1 MPKGMRVQ
9 VPPRARFFPELL
21 TATKVKRLSAL
32 TFYVKIRAPLLLA
45 ALLPAALFAA
55 DSHSNL
61 GLGLKQLVENYQ
73 TDQTQF
79 QQKMAEP
86 TVQAETTA
94 NRVMVNIHLDGT
106 RVLSD
111 VQTDLANLGLEIV
124 HADSTWRHG
133 VISAWLPIAQANAA
147 AQLAGV
153 RSVMLAPKP
162 HTRVG
167 SVTAESN
174 VVEHTDVVNKPG
186 NFRAQGI
193 LGSGISV
200 GIISDSY
207 DHTTPHAS
215 AGVASGD
222 LPGPG
227 NPDGYTTPVFVR
239 QDSPT
244 GTDEG
249 RAMAE
254 IVHDLAPAAK
264 ICFATAGT
272 SATSFAQNIRELRLS
287 NCDIICDDIYFT
299 DEPFFSDGPIAKAID
314 DVVASNTLLGK
325 KVVYFSAAGND
336 GNSGYSSDLHL
347 VSAATG
353 KASAAGTLNFTVN
366 SPPPG
371 TYTQGFH
378 NFNPGGATRI
388 WTKVTTDS
396 TGTATVVL
404 QWDDPFDTNGVT
416 TDYDFLVFDST
427 GHYLS
432 NLSSTDDNIF
442 GTHEPIEMTNLAAN
456 TTYYLVIGLS
466 AYSPSPATHLR
477 FISVG
482 GASISGPDIAYS
494 AISIFGHPTAAN
506 ANAVGA
512 YKYNTG
518 PDFTPNYNPGMLNP
532 PPGPYRPALEDFS
545 STGGSIPFY
554 FDANGN
560 RLVNANIRQ
569 KPEFCA
575 ADGVDTTFFGSDFD
589 HDGFPN
595 FFGTS
600 AAAPTAAAIGALIL
614 DAAGGPGSR
623 TADQVRSLMEQ
634 SVFPHDLDPNIC
646 TATATNGTATVHVT
660 ANGNSSNDSATS
672 PTFFT
677 VTFSG
682 NAGET
687 LDQLILDLTNTRLV
701 FDESVSSG
709 FPFTVGSNPS
719 GISVSHTLSPD
730 NRILTLTFGNTFHPG
745 QSISFGIDRDI
756 GALSPPSGG
765 NSADLLAAADIKATV
780 DSSTILL
787 GAFANVLGT
796 GFTFADGY
804 GLLNAQSAIESI
816 LGPLPGS
823 SSVAANLSTRAIT
836 LTGDNVLIGG
846 FIVQGPSSKNLII
859 RAIGP
864 SLAGAG
870 VAGPLADPN
879 VELHNQNGAVIAF
892 DDDWQDDPNQATA
905 IQNAGLAPGNPKESA
920 LAETLAPG
928 PYTAI
933 VRGTNQTTGVALV
946 EIYDIDSQ
954 PAASQLV
961 NISTRAP
968 VQTGDNVMIGGFI
981 ITGSDPINVVIRGIG
996 PSLTAYNVAGALPDP
1011 FLELHDG
1018 NGSLITSNDNWQ
1030 QDSLQAVQIQAAGLA
1045 PGNAL
1050 ESALFMTLNPG
1061 AYTAI
1066 VKGAQSTT
1074 GVGLV
1079 EVFKTQ

>member
-1 MPKGMRVQ
+1 MKS
-9 VPPRARFFPELL
+9 RFPLWLL
-21 TATKVKRLSAL
+21 V
-32 TFYVKIRAPLLLA
+32 
-45 ALLPAALFAA
+45 LLPVASFAA
-55 DSHSNL
+55 DAPSNL
-61 GLGLKQLVENYQ
+61 GLGLRQLVENYQ
-73 TDQTQF
+73 TDQAQF
-79 QQKMAEP
+79 QQQMSAA
-86 TVQAETTA
+86 TVQADTAA
-94 NRVMVNIHLDGT
+94 NRVMVNVHLDGT
-106 RVLSD
+106 RTLAD
-111 VQTDLANLGLEIV
+111 VRADLEGLGLETV
-124 HADSTWRHG
+124 SVDSTWRKG

-147 AQLAGV
+147 AQLTGV
-153 RSVMLAPKP
+153 RSVMLAPRP
-162 HTRVG
+162 RLRVG
-167 SVTAESN
+167 SVTAESC

-186 NFRAQGI
+186 NFSSQGI
-193 LGSGISV
+193 LGAGISV

-207 DHTTPHAS
+207 DTTAGTPNAS
-215 AGVASGD
+215 AGVLSGD
-222 LPGPG
+222 LPGTG
-227 NPDGYTTPVFVR
+227 NPDGYSTPVVVLS
-239 QDSPT
+239 DGSSSD
-244 GTDEG
+244 TDEG

-254 IVHDLAPAAK
+254 IAHDIAPAAK
-264 ICFATAGT
+264 ICFADVGP
-272 SATSFAQNIRELRLS
+272 SQTSFASSIRSLRT
-287 NCDIICDDIYFT
+287 NAQTQCDIIADDVYFP
-299 DEPFFSDGPIAKAID
+299 DEPFFSDGPISQAID
-314 DVVASNTLLGK
+314 DVVTTPSNMLAGK
-325 KVVYFSAAGND
+325 KVVYFSAAGNQ
-336 GNSGYSSDLHL
+336 GNSGYSSDIHL
-347 VSAATG
+347 VSAAAG
-353 KASAAGTLNFTVN
+353 KASAVGTLNFTAT

-378 NFNPGGATRI
+378 NFNPGGSTRI

-396 TGTATVVL
+396 SGTATVVL
-404 QWDDPFDTNGVT
+404 QWDDPFDTGTVT
-416 TDYDFLVFDST
+416 TDYDFLVFNGTT
-427 GHYLS
+427 GNYIAS
-432 NLSSTDDNIF
+432 KSSTDDNIAN
-442 GTHEPIEMTNLAAN
+442 GEPIEMSDLAAN

-477 FISVG
+477 LISVT
-482 GASISGPDIAYS
+482 GASISGHDITYS
-494 AISIFGHPTAAN
+494 AATIFGHPTAVS

-512 YKYNTG
+512 YNYNNG
-518 PDFTPNYNPGMLNP
+518 PDMIANYNSGATNP
-532 PPGPYRPALEDFS
+532 PPGPYRPQLEDFS
-545 STGGSIPFY
+545 SNGGNITIY
-554 FDANGN
+554 FDKFGN
-560 RLVNANIRQ
+560 RLATPSVRQ

-575 ADGVDTTFFGSDFD
+575 ADGVDTTFFGSDSD
-589 HDGFPN
+589 NDNFPN

-634 SVFPHDLDPNIC
+634 SVFPHDLDPNVC
-646 TATATNGTATVHVT
+646 TATATNGTATVQII
-660 ANGNSSNDSATS
+660 ANGNSSNDSASS

-687 LDQLILDLTNTRLV
+687 LNQLIVDLTNTPLI
-701 FDESVSSG
+701 FDESTATG
-709 FPFTVGSNPS
+709 FPFTIGSNPG

-730 NRILTLTFGNTFHPG
+730 NRILTITFGNTFHPG

-756 GALSPPSGG
+756 GAISPPSGG

-804 GLLNAQSAIESI
+804 GLLNAQSAIQSI

-823 SSVAANLSTRAIT
+823 SSVATNLSTRAIT

-864 SLAGAG
+864 SLAGSG

-892 DDDWQDDPNQATA
+892 DDDWQDDPAQATA

-933 VRGTNQTTGVALV
+933 VRGTNHTTGVALV
-946 EIYDIDSQ
+946 EVFDIDSQ

-981 ITGSDPINVVIRGIG
+981 ITGSDPTNVIIRGIG
-996 PSLTAYNVAGALPDP
+996 PSLTAHNVAGALFDP

-1018 NGSLITSNDNWQ
+1018 NGSLITTNDNWQ